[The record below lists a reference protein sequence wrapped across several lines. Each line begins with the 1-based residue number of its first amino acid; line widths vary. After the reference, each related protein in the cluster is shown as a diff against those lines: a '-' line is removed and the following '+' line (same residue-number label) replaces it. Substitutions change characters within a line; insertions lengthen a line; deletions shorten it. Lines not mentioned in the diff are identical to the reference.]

1 MSKLVIPEKIL
12 HGRFIKI
19 EFAKRGVSCIARLD
33 DEHAP
38 HTSEAVWKALP
49 QGHQDSAEAFHAKYA
64 RNEIYTLVPRFIT
77 HPLPIESQTITP
89 ETGDVMFF
97 DFPPEEIGNPAYG
110 YASSSV
116 PSMGKGAVDL
126 AIFYGRN
133 NLLRNA
139 DVGDVKG
146 TVFAKIVMGL
156 DAMAAACNEVWRNS
170 LGEKLVFTRYEE

>member
-1 MSKLVIPEKIL
+1 MSHLKIPEKTL
-12 HGRFIKI
+12 TGRFIKI
-19 EFAKRGVSCIARLD
+19 AFLKRGVSCVAKLD
-33 DEHAP
+33 DENAP
-38 HTSEAVWKALP
+38 HTCEAVWQALP
-49 QGHQDSAEAFHAKYA
+49 QGNQESAEAFHAKYA
-64 RNEIYTLVPRFIT
+64 RNEVYTLVPRFIT

-89 ETGDVMFF
+89 ETGDIMLF

-116 PSMGKGAVDL
+116 PGMGEGTIDL

-146 TVFAKIVMGL
+146 SVFAKIVLGL
-156 DAMAAACNEVWRNS
+156 DEMAAACNEVWRNS
-170 LGEKLVFTRYEE
+170 IGEKLVFTRYEE